1 MWFKNL
7 HVFRFLQDVE
17 ISAEEL
23 QTKLT
28 EFAFHPCGKMDI
40 ESIGWVSPLGRD
52 NEHLI
57 YSANNC
63 LVFKMR
69 KEEKILP
76 ASVIRE
82 FVGDRVEEIEAQQ
95 MRKVRKREKDGI
107 RDEVLHDLIPRAF
120 TRSNYIYAYIDVKH
134 GLLIADTPNSKK
146 AEELV
151 SFLRHTVGSLPVVKP
166 KLRQSIANVM
176 TQWLIQPNDCPAD
189 FELGDACVLANND
202 GAEANCKRQNL
213 LAKEIHAHLNAGKL
227 VKRLALEW
235 NEKLGLIID
244 DELVIRKLQ
253 TLDLIITQ
261 INETDAE
268 SFEQRFQADFVIMS
282 AEISNLVERLFTIFG
297 GEDEEIYQRML

>member
-7 HVFRFLQDVE
+7 HIFRFLQDIT

-23 QTKLT
+23 QANLT
-28 EFAFHPCGKMDI
+28 ELAFHPCGKMDM

-52 NEHLI
+52 SEHLV

-82 FVGDRVEEIEAQQ
+82 FVNDRIEEIEVQQ
-95 MRKVRKREKDGI
+95 LRKVRKREKDGI

-120 TRSNYIYAYIDVKH
+120 SRSNYVYAYIDVKH
-134 GLLIADTPNSKK
+134 GWLLIDTPNSKK

-151 SFLRHTVGSLPVVKP
+151 SFLRHTIGSLPVATP
-166 KLRQSIANVM
+166 KLKHSIANSM
-176 TQWLIQPNDCPAD
+176 TQWLVQPNDCPAD
-189 FELGDACVLANND
+189 FELGDACVLTNND

-213 LAKEIHAHLNAGKL
+213 LAKEINAHLQAGKL

-235 NEKLGLIID
+235 NERLGLIVD
-244 DELVIRKLQ
+244 DELVIRRLQ
-253 TLDLIITQ
+253 ILDLIQTQ
-261 INETDAE
+261 INEIDAE
-268 SFEQRFQADFVIMS
+268 SFEQKFQADFAIMN
-282 AEISNLVERLFTIFG
+282 AEIAALVERLFAIFG
-297 GEDEEIYQRML
+297 GEDEEVYQKML

>member
-7 HVFRFLQDVE
+7 HIFRFLQDVAV
-17 ISAEEL
+17 STEEL
-23 QTKLT
+23 QENLTKL
-28 EFAFHPCGKMDI
+28 AFHPCGKMDM
-40 ESIGWVSPLGRD
+40 ESIGWVSPLGH
-52 NEHLI
+52 NSEHLV
-57 YSANNC
+57 YSVNNC

-82 FVGDRVEEIEAQQ
+82 FVNDRVEEIEAQQ

-120 TRSNYIYAYIDVKH
+120 TRSNYLYAYIDVKH
-134 GLLIADTPNSKK
+134 GWLLIDTPNSKK

-151 SFLRHTVGSLPVVKP
+151 SFLRHTVGSLPVVPP
-166 KLRQSIANVM
+166 KLRQNMANVM

-189 FELGDACVLANND
+189 IELGDACVLANND

-213 LAKEIHAHLNAGKL
+213 LAKEINAHLKAGKL

-235 NEKLGLIID
+235 NDRLGLIVD
-244 DELVIRKLQ
+244 DELVIRRLQ
-253 TLDLIITQ
+253 ILDLIKTQ
-261 INETDAE
+261 INDIDAE
-268 SFEQRFQADFVIMS
+268 SFEQQFQADFTIMN
-282 AEISNLVERLFTIFG
+282 AEIGTLIERLFTIFG
-297 GEDEEIYQRML
+297 GEDEEVYKKML